1 LKIGGTPSACSFKQ
15 LQNVKSFGKLLFY
28 NKKTERSDSINYQLS
43 ILIMA
48 RKTKKNVRST
58 RIVIIWFII
67 MAVFIAELLIYTW
80 SRVQCIKSGYEISNE
95 NKKNRNLIN
104 LQNNLKVELA
114 RLKSPERLAKI
125 AKNQLGLKTPT
136 PEQIIIIP

>member
-1 LKIGGTPSACSFKQ
+1 
-15 LQNVKSFGKLLFY
+15 
-28 NKKTERSDSINYQLS
+28 
-43 ILIMA
+43 MA
-48 RKTKKNVRST
+48 RKTKKNVSST
-58 RIVIIWFII
+58 RIVIWFII

-136 PEQIIIIP
+136 PKQIIIIP